1 MLKKNRR
8 KLLAMLQ
15 SKRKQERKERIISE
29 LERAIEHL
37 DNNKKSVGKTIY
49 RPQEIAA
56 IYNNEMNAIGILKSL
71 VSVMR
76 ENTRL

>member
-8 KLLAMLQ
+8 KLLGMLQ
-15 SKRKQERKERIISE
+15 SKSKKEKIIIE
-29 LERAIEHL
+29 IENAIEHL
-37 DNNKKSVGKTIY
+37 RNNQKTIGKTIY

-56 IYNNEMNAIGILKSL
+56 IYNNEMSAIGILNSL
-71 VSVMR
+71 VSNLR

>member
-8 KLLAMLQ
+8 KLLGMLQ
-15 SKRKQERKERIISE
+15 SKSKKEKIIIE
-29 LERAIEHL
+29 IENAIEHL
-37 DNNKKSVGKTIY
+37 RNNQKSIGKTIY

-56 IYNNEMNAIGILKSL
+56 IYNNEMSAIGILNSL
-71 VSVMR
+71 VSNLR